1 MGVRGRPTQT
11 IQIEIGQSDKT
22 QYPSVQD
29 ALRAALPLLA
39 EAILVRQRNQLS
51 DGDSGLPIDD
61 PSQPTSDQTRADDTL
76 TA

>member
-39 EAILVRQRNQLS
+39 EAILARQRNQLA
-51 DGDSGLPIDD
+51 DGDSRLPIDD
-61 PSQPTSDQTRADDTL
+61 PSHPTSDQTRADDTL